1 MTTRRLDASS
11 SAPSQARAF
20 VAQELQAELGELY
33 EQSLCDDALL
43 LTSELVTNAVLHART
58 GVELSVVTGMGAI
71 HVEVSDDDPGV
82 PRQRTADLDALG
94 GRGLALVAALAGD
107 WGVRLA
113 PPGKV
118 VWFELPLPKGRRV
131 KRPRD

>member
-1 MTTRRLDASS
+1 MTTRRLRASS
-11 SAPSQARAF
+11 SAPSQARTF
-20 VAQELQAELGELY
+20 VAEQLHADLGELY

-58 GVELSVVTGMGAI
+58 GVELSVVTGDHGI
-71 HVEVSDDDPGV
+71 HVEVADDDPGL
-82 PRQRTADLDALG
+82 PRQRRAGLEGLG

-118 VWFELPLPKGRRV
+118 VWFDLPVPPGAHARKA
-131 KRPRD
+131 

>member
-1 MTTRRLDASS
+1 MTTRRLDAST

-20 VAQELQAELGELY
+20 VAEELQAELGALY
-33 EQSLCDDALL
+33 QQSLCDDALL

-58 GVELSVVTGMGAI
+58 GVELSVVTGRHGI
-71 HVEVSDDDPGV
+71 HVEVADDDPGV
-82 PRQRTADLDALG
+82 PRQRTADLDDLG
-94 GRGLALVAALAGD
+94 GHGLALVAALAGD

-118 VWFELPLPKGRRV
+118 VWFDLPVPPGGRALPG
-131 KRPRD
+131 

>member
-1 MTTRRLDASS
+1 MTTMHLDASTA
-11 SAPSQARAF
+11 APSQARAF
-20 VAQELQAELGELY
+20 VAEELRAELGELY

-43 LTSELVTNAVLHART
+43 LTSELVTNAVLHAHT
-58 GVELSVVTGMGAI
+58 GVELSVVTGMDAV
-71 HVEVSDDDPGV
+71 HVEIADGDPVV
-82 PRQRTADLDALG
+82 PHPREPTVGELG

-118 VWFELPLPKGRRV
+118 VWFDLPVRPGRRGL
-131 KRPRD
+131 PA

>member
-11 SAPSQARAF
+11 SAPSEARAF
-20 VAQELQAELGELY
+20 VAQELRTALGQLY

-58 GVELSVVTGMGAI
+58 GVRLSVVTGTTGI
-71 HVEVSDDDPGV
+71 HVEVADDDPGL
-82 PRQRTADLDALG
+82 PRQRTADLDDLG

-118 VWFELPLPKGRRV
+118 VWFDLPTPPRKRARRA
-131 KRPRD
+131 